1 MRSHPVIRPERKR
14 KDEKNDFYTPFS
26 VRAEQMRE
34 LHRKGLKKGYTHFNG
49 WDRHGYDNL
58 HPDVIPPHKEAG
70 GAEGMRT
77 PG

>member
-1 MRSHPVIRPERKR
+1 
-14 KDEKNDFYTPFS
+14 
-26 VRAEQMRE
+26 MRE

>member
-1 MRSHPVIRPERKR
+1 
-14 KDEKNDFYTPFS
+14 
-26 VRAEQMRE
+26 MRE

-70 GAEGMRT
+70 GAESMRELAETT
-77 PG
+77 PGLGYIFGIHDIHKKSLPG